1 VAEDV
6 GRYGELEKEKNQLE
20 VELQTAHNW
29 MAMYEDKYD
38 LTKAVAYSKVPPQYT
53 HTPSLDWQIHGCSAA
68 LRYAGSGISRHSE
81 PLVSCGLGPCCR
93 CYKRTSSG
101 ATQKSSA

>member
-1 VAEDV
+1 MCQVAEDV

-38 LTKAVAYSKVPPQYT
+38 LTKAVAYSKVHPPRRLSGSYIDVADM
-53 HTPSLDWQIHGCSAA
+53 LVAA
-68 LRYAGSGISRHSE
+68 RVDICE
-81 PLVSCGLGPCCR
+81 PLVSSRFGPCCR

>member
-1 VAEDV
+1 MHVCLCSRRGCLCQVAEDV

-38 LTKAVAYSKVPPQYT
+38 LTKAVAYSKVPSQYT
-53 HTPSLDWQIHGCSAA
+53 HPRLTG
-68 LRYAGSGISRHSE
+68 RYMDVVL
-81 PLVSCGLGPCCR
+81 P
-93 CYKRTSSG
+93 
-101 ATQKSSA
+101 